1 VLQPDGSIVL
11 ALQAIAGILVI
22 HLLETSFLGP
32 KIVGK
37 VSHLHPVM
45 VLVILAIGEHFFGI
59 WGLLLG
65 VPVAVYLIRVV
76 ILKEAIPS
84 IYEPTD

>member
-1 VLQPDGSIVL
+1 
-11 ALQAIAGILVI
+11 VI

-59 WGLLLG
+59 WGLLR
-65 VPVAVYLIRVV
+65 P
-76 ILKEAIPS
+76 
-84 IYEPTD
+84 